1 MPQAIWENSDTLE
14 LLAVLVNKREG
25 KKNSAVAGYG
35 HIREKGTPSSTHQ
48 VKEKMPV
55 KKTTISI
62 KIVKTLILE
71 ITLGDFFEENLI
83 ASKKG
88 LLEDS
93 AIPRVVEDVDPINVN
108 ANDVI
113 NLPVPTIPSRIL
125 RDVFHVLD
133 LIKVKMHGMAKDF

>member
-1 MPQAIWENSDTLE
+1 MP
-14 LLAVLVNKREG
+14 
-25 KKNSAVAGYG
+25 
-35 HIREKGTPSSTHQ
+35 
-48 VKEKMPV
+48 
-55 KKTTISI
+55 
-62 KIVKTLILE
+62 